1 MKILIADDDAVPRAI
16 LEKVLR
22 GWGHEVVSVS
32 DGLQAWKILCED
44 DYPKLAILD
53 WMMPELE
60 GPEICRRV
68 RKLVG
73 LRKLI
78 RPVPPYLILLTA
90 KGASGD
96 IVAGLESGADDYVTK
111 PFDRAELQSRIRVGE
126 RVISLQQGLADRVRE
141 LEVSL
146 AQVKQLQ
153 GMLPMCA
160 WCKNIRNDDN
170 YWQTVEAYIAAHAD
184 VRFTHG
190 ICPPCLNRVKME
202 IGSEKLKVES

>member
-1 MKILIADDDAVPRAI
+1 MKILIADDDTVSRTI

-22 GWGHEVVSVS
+22 NWGHEVVAVA
-32 DGLQAWKILCED
+32 DGLLAWQVLCSD

-68 RKLVG
+68 RKLVH
-73 LRKLI
+73 LRKLV

-90 KGASGD
+90 KGSTED

-111 PFDRAELQSRIRVGE
+111 PFDRAELQSRIKVGE
-126 RVISLQQGLADRVRE
+126 RVIALQQGLADRVRE

-153 GMLPMCA
+153 GMLPICA

-190 ICPPCLNRVKME
+190 ICPPCLDRVRAGINTDKE
-202 IGSEKLKVES
+202 VVES